1 MRQKPQG
8 VIRLGCRRRP
18 PSGRVALSTLMRRAL
33 LKYHELAVSWICLGV
48 LAPGLTEEQLAV
60 EERMPGLVESG
71 IEMHFLLDFSF

>member
-1 MRQKPQG
+1 
-8 VIRLGCRRRP
+8 
-18 PSGRVALSTLMRRAL
+18 MRRAL